1 MIVLSSYILL
11 LFSVDDE
18 LLLVGVAHLHLDQ
31 LGLAQHAH
39 SVDSTVQTVT
49 IETVW
54 TGDHA
59 LAPGLLLGMS

>member
-1 MIVLSSYILL
+1 MIVLSYILL

-39 SVDSTVQTVT
+39 SVDSAVQTVT

-54 TGDHA
+54 T
-59 LAPGLLLGMS
+59 